1 MDGLCIGKT
10 FDTFNELESFI
21 KDIEEKHF
29 IQLYKKNSQTV
40 GSALKRT
47 QNRKIK
53 KEHVRLLYSCI
64 HGGRKFSTTSTGQ
77 GPNTRFYFL
86 LEYLTK

>member
-1 MDGLCIGKT
+1 MDGLCIAKT

-29 IQLYKKNSQTV
+29 IQLYKGNSQCF

-53 KEHVRLLYSCI
+53 KELKYVRLLYSCI
-64 HGGRKFSTTSTGQ
+64 HGGRKFSTTSTGKR
-77 GPNTRFYFL
+77 PNTR
-86 LEYLTK
+86 